1 MNHFSHRTW
10 RLILHP
16 PGRGAWNMAV
26 DEAILEA
33 AGCGDAPPTLRLYAW
48 EPPCLS
54 LGHAQPFSDVDWLAL
69 QSKGWDVV
77 RRPTG
82 GRAILHADELTYSVC
97 GPLDE
102 PRLSGGVLES
112 YRALS
117 EALLSALHTLNIPA
131 EAYEKPSAAPPTH
144 AVNHPTA
151 QIAPE
156 NALLADNE
164 RNNPVCFDVPS
175 SYEITVGGK
184 KLIGSA
190 QARRKEGVL
199 QHGSLPLHGDL
210 TRIVQVL
217 AFPDEVARQAAAQRL
232 VQRATTA
239 ESILG
244 QPLTWQEAAEAFVAA
259 FERELNLSLLPGEL
273 TASEVSRA
281 RELESAKYSAQEWTQ
296 KH

>member
-1 MNHFSHRTW
+1 
-10 RLILHP
+10 
-16 PGRGAWNMAV
+16 MAV

-33 AGCGDAPPTLRLYAW
+33 AGCGDSPPTLRLYAW

-54 LGHAQPFSDVDWLAL
+54 LGHAQPFSDVDWSAL
-69 QSKGWDVV
+69 QLHGWDVV

-117 EALLSALHTLNIPA
+117 EALLSALHALNISA
-131 EAYEKPSAAPPTH
+131 EAHEKSSTAPPAN
-144 AVNHPTA
+144 AVNHSIVHLT
-151 QIAPE
+151 PE
-156 NALLADNE
+156 GDALPADNR
-164 RNNPVCFDVPS
+164 RNNPVCFEVPS
-175 SYEITVGGK
+175 NYEITVGGK

-199 QHGSLPLHGDL
+199 QHGSLPLYGNL
-210 TRIVQVL
+210 ARIVQAL
-217 AFPDEVARQAAAQRL
+217 SFPNETARQTAAQRL
-232 VQRATTA
+232 IQRATTA
-239 ESILG
+239 EAVLG
-244 QPLTWQEAAEAFVAA
+244 RPLTWREAAEAFVAA
-259 FERELNLSLLPGEL
+259 FERELNLILLPGEL
-273 TASEVSRA
+273 SASEISRA
-281 RELESAKYSAQEWTQ
+281 KELENAKYSAQEWTQ